1 MNGLRSNLRYR
12 LRQLGWP
19 GITGVGLLSFCLA
32 FFVVTLLPA
41 QKKIAQVAEQTVS
54 LREQIQNAARTMTV
68 NRDAPA
74 EQLVTY
80 YQFFPTGRS
89 SPDWLEK
96 IYRAAQ
102 DQNIVL
108 EQGEYRTGRDRA
120 GPLIRYQI
128 TLPVKGTYV
137 QLRTFLAAV
146 LNSVPILS
154 LDQIDFERQKVGD
167 PTIDAKVKLTL
178 YLGQES

>member
-1 MNGLRSNLRYR
+1 MNGLRSILRFR

-19 GITGVGLLSFCLA
+19 GITGLGLLVLCLA
-32 FFVVTLLPA
+32 FFVFALLPA
-41 QKKIAQVAEQTVS
+41 QKRLAQVAEQTVS
-54 LREQIQNAARTMTV
+54 LREQIQNAARTMAA

-74 EQLVTY
+74 EQLVAY
-80 YQFFPTGRS
+80 YQFFPTDRS
-89 SPDWLEK
+89 SPHWLEK
-96 IYRAAQ
+96 IYQAAQ

-108 EQGEYRTGRDRA
+108 EQGQYRTSPDRA

-137 QLRTFLAAV
+137 QLRKFLAAA
-146 LNSVPILS
+146 LNIVPVLS
-154 LDQIDFERQKVGD
+154 LDQIDFERQKIGD
-167 PTIDAKVKLTL
+167 LNIDAKVKLTL